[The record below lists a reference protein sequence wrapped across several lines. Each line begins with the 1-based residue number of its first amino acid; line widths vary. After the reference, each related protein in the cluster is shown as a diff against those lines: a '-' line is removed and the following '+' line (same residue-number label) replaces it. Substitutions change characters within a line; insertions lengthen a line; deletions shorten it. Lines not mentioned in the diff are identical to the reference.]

1 MLVGGGLE
9 SMWQIRRASSLRP
22 TPMVCIGR
30 SHLGLS
36 VDPSIRLEKGEEKK
50 GDAEL
55 NLIKVNFV
63 DIFKA
68 WVSKNQFF
76 GSIWSVSVGRLI
88 HIHSGSKNK
97 IEPTAYNSIFKKWPK
112 YCLKIVLKLPKI

>member
-55 NLIKVNFV
+55 NLIKVDLV
-63 DIFKA
+63 DMFKA
-68 WVSKNQFF
+68 WVSK
-76 GSIWSVSVGRLI
+76 IWKVVVKTKLSLQLLIAFWISVQNVV
-88 HIHSGSKNK
+88 
-97 IEPTAYNSIFKKWPK
+97 T
-112 YCLKIVLKLPKI
+112 KLH

>member
-36 VDPSIRLEKGEEKK
+36 VDPSIRLEKGEEKR
-50 GDAEL
+50 EML
-55 NLIKVNFV
+55 SWIL
-63 DIFKA
+63 
-68 WVSKNQFF
+68 
-76 GSIWSVSVGRLI
+76 
-88 HIHSGSKNK
+88 
-97 IEPTAYNSIFKKWPK
+97 
-112 YCLKIVLKLPKI
+112 LKLTSLTYLRLEYQKKQIFLVNQLVASVAIYVSIHQSD

>member
-63 DIFKA
+63 GIFKA
-68 WVSKNQFF
+68 WVSKNQIFWVNQLVASVAIYQ
-76 GSIWSVSVGRLI
+76 SINQIRKSGR
-88 HIHSGSKNK
+88 
-97 IEPTAYNSIFKKWPK
+97 KKGDAELNRLT
-112 YCLKIVLKLPKI
+112 YS